1 MERSAHLQYTQSLSV
16 SDSLGGPAVDRKYP
30 VALLYP
36 PVPVRQAA
44 SDHLVHL
51 QVRQRHNSPLP
62 QLLSAHRD
70 LLALVVRPPG
80 QGDPDGAAAELPVE
94 DDHHDLVG
102 RSPALLQ
109 RLVGFVYQILE
120 FL

>member
-1 MERSAHLQYTQSLSV
+1 MSY
-16 SDSLGGPAVDRKYP
+16 SLGRPAVDRKYP

-80 QGDPDGAAAELPVE
+80 QGDPDGAATELPVE
-94 DDHHDLVG
+94 DDDHDLVR